1 MAFNNLKTLKLRELT
16 GAQFAGVG
24 NIFSDITSKSDF
36 NQISLIKNAVVDA
49 LTFTGG
55 MRFPDSLKNGSAEL
69 NNSNVTILPSTAY
82 STETDSNSYLCKLD
96 AFSATVSGGTSQ
108 IQVVLTDGS
117 NEVNL
122 AGGAVTAS
130 TPMMK
135 QFDNVYF
142 NEDVAIKII
151 EAGSNACDIAYSISI
166 VSRGGNPQ

>member
-1 MAFNNLKTLKLRELT
+1 MAFNNLKELRLKDIT
-16 GAQFAGVG
+16 GAQLAGVG
-24 NIFSDITSKSDF
+24 NIFADTTSLGDF
-36 NQISLIKNAVVDA
+36 REISQIKNAVKNA

-55 MRFPDSLKNGSAEL
+55 LPFPDSLKNGSAEL
-69 NNSNVTILPSTAY
+69 NNSNVTVVPSTAY
-82 STETDSNSYLCKLD
+82 SSEANSDSFLCKLE

-108 IQVVLTDGS
+108 IQVQLTDGS
-117 NEVNL
+117 NVVNI

-135 QFDNVYF
+135 QFDSVYF

>member
-1 MAFNNLKTLKLRELT
+1 M
-16 GAQFAGVG
+16 
-24 NIFSDITSKSDF
+24 
-36 NQISLIKNAVVDA
+36 
-49 LTFTGG
+49 
-55 MRFPDSLKNGSAEL
+55 KNGSAEL
-69 NNSNVTILPSTAY
+69 NNSNVTVVPSTAY
-82 STETDSNSYLCKLD
+82 SSEANSDSFLCKLE

-108 IQVVLTDGS
+108 IQVQLTDGS
-117 NEVNL
+117 NVVNI

-135 QFDNVYF
+135 QFDSVYF